1 MKKLI
6 LAIVLCMSVI
16 AAQAQ
21 TKTSTAQT
29 QEKPSEE
36 QDGLIKEYF
45 SQIMGVAVSTTS
57 NIKLFQFV
65 YDWVGTPYHFGGD
78 SRKGIDCSA
87 FTKELY
93 SKVFNLTIKR
103 NSRDIFS
110 MVNPVSKDDLQQG
123 DLVFFKIHSRS
134 ISHVGIYLGDGKFAH
149 ASSRGV
155 AISSL
160 DDGYYNRY
168 FYKGGRLLDVF
179 KKELEASPDGTT
191 NVGTGDP
198 GVTDDKQ

>member
-1 MKKLI
+1 MKKII
-6 LAIVLCMSVI
+6 LAVALSLTIF

-21 TKTSTAQT
+21 TKTAPT
-29 QEKPSEE
+29 QPAEKAPDE

-45 SQIMGVAVSTTS
+45 SQIMGVALSTTS
-57 NIKLFQFV
+57 NVKLFQFV

-93 SKVFNLTIKR
+93 SNVFNLTIKR

-110 MVNPVSKDDLQQG
+110 MVSPVRKDELQEG

-134 ISHVGIYLGDGKFAH
+134 ISHVGIYLGNGRFAH

-160 DDGYYNRY
+160 DDDYYSHY

-179 KKELEASPDGTT
+179 KKELEAATPDQNTDT
-191 NVGTGDP
+191 N
-198 GVTDDKQ
+198 KQ

>member
-1 MKKLI
+1 MKKII
-6 LAIVLCMSVI
+6 LAVALSLSIF

-21 TKTSTAQT
+21 TKTAPAQPA
-29 QEKPSEE
+29 EKAPDE

-45 SQIMGVAVSTTS
+45 SQIMGVALSTTS
-57 NIKLFQFV
+57 NVKLFQFV

-93 SKVFNLTIKR
+93 SNVFNLTIKR

-110 MVNPVSKDDLQQG
+110 MVSPVRKDELQEG

-134 ISHVGIYLGDGKFAH
+134 ISHVGIYLGNNKFAH

-155 AISSL
+155 AINSL
-160 DDGYYNRY
+160 DDGYYSRY
-168 FYKGGRLLDVF
+168 FYKGGRLLSAYKNSLDN
-179 KKELEASPDGTT
+179 LPDG
-191 NVGTGDP
+191 NEGSSSGDN
-198 GVTDDKQ
+198 

>member
-1 MKKLI
+1 MKKII
-6 LAIVLCMSVI
+6 LLIVLSFSILVT
-16 AAQAQ
+16 QAQ
-21 TKTSTAQT
+21 NKSTTPQPAD
-29 QEKPSEE
+29 KAPDE

-45 SQIMGVAVSTTS
+45 SQIMGVALSTTS
-57 NIKLFQFV
+57 NVKLFQFV

-78 SRKGIDCSA
+78 SKRGIDCSG

-93 SKVFNLTIKR
+93 GKVFNLTIKR

-110 MVNPVSKDDLQQG
+110 MVSPVRRDDLKEG

-134 ISHVGIYLGDGKFAH
+134 ISHVGIYLGNNRFAH

-155 AISSL
+155 AINSL
-160 DDGYYNRY
+160 DDQYYSRY

-179 KKELEASPDGTT
+179 KKQLEEEPD
-191 NVGTGDP
+191 NSS
-198 GVTDDKQ
+198 Q

>member
-1 MKKLI
+1 MKKII
-6 LAIVLCMSVI
+6 LSIVLCLSVI
-16 AAQAQ
+16 ASQAQ
-21 TKTSTAQT
+21 TKTSPAQT
-29 QEKPSEE
+29 PDKPNDE

-134 ISHVGIYLGDGKFAH
+134 ISHVGIYLGNGRFAH

-191 NVGTGDP
+191 NVGTGTATTGD
-198 GVTDDKQ
+198 Q